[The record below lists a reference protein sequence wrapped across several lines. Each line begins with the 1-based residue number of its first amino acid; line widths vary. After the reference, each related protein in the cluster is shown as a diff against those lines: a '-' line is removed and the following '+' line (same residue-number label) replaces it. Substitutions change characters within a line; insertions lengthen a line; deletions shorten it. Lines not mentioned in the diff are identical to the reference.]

1 MNGRILH
8 SIINAMD
15 DEKLVESVREFECLW
30 KVGCKSYKD
39 VRAKENAWKEVANK
53 VIIDTLFCIV
63 PISGLN
69 VTSI

>member
-1 MNGRILH
+1 MLMG
-8 SIINAMD
+8 
-15 DEKLVESVREFECLW
+15 

-63 PISGLN
+63 PL
-69 VTSI
+69 TLPRA